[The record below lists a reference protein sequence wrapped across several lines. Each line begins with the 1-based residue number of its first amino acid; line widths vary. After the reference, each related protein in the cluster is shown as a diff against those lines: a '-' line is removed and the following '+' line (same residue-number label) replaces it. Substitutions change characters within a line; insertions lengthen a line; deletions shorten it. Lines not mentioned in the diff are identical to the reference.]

1 MKKRYLPVPFFVRYI
16 ITILFTAFVMVA
28 CKPALQGLSMS
39 ERIAISDSIR
49 VTLQN
54 YVADI
59 GREGYLAEFR
69 YLDSSENFYW
79 VPPGRRSAISYDSV
93 ARILRAAA
101 PLYQKV
107 SIRWDSLAIHP
118 LTAALGSYSG
128 KLHSLVVSQK
138 GDTAEF
144 DLVETGIV
152 IRRKS
157 GWKLLSGHTSV
168 VVER

>member
-1 MKKRYLPVPFFVRYI
+1 VRDI
-16 ITILFTAFVMVA
+16 ITILFAVLVVVG

-39 ERIAISDSIR
+39 ERISISDSIR
-49 VTLQN
+49 VTLEN
-54 YVADI
+54 YVTDI

-101 PLYQKV
+101 PLFQKV

-118 LTAALGSYSG
+118 LTPTLGSYSG
-128 KLHSLVVSQK
+128 KLHSLVVGQK
-138 GDTAEF
+138 GDTTEM
-144 DLVETGIV
+144 DLLETGIV

-168 VVER
+168 VAKR